1 MLLKSY
7 NKLGATCWSNS
18 KTNNHLLACAS
29 VHPNASSSYDLD
41 ILSLDVV
48 DKSKELPVI
57 GSTSH
62 SIPFRCIAWD
72 CFGEKEG
79 EIVQVM

>member
-1 MLLKSY
+1 MLLKSH
-7 NKLGATCWSNS
+7 NKVGVTCWSNS
-18 KTNNHLLACAS
+18 KSNNHLLACAGLE
-29 VHPNASSSYDLD
+29 PNASNLFDLE

-48 DKSKELPVI
+48 DKSKELPAI

-62 SIPFRCIAWD
+62 SQPFRCIAWD

-79 EIVQVM
+79 NGL